1 MSTRPL
7 PHHFSGRWDPPQ
19 IDDLEACLAVLV
31 EDLALVDATATAALA
46 SAAAAGHGSGAGTP
60 GPMGPP
66 GRDGEDADSGF
77 WPIVDQRPRVTQAQ
91 VLARVYLGT

>member
-7 PHHFSGRWDPPQ
+7 PHHFAGSWEPPQ
-19 IDDLEACLAVLV
+19 IDDLEECLAVLV

-46 SAAAAGHGSGAGTP
+46 AGRAP
-60 GPMGPP
+60 GPAGPP
-66 GRDGEDADSGF
+66 GPPGYGVDGDSGSGGEGF